1 MQGQFLIGASTRENA
16 RTGSRQQV
24 IHWIR
29 QSIGRAAGNHIQCW
43 ALCDP
48 ACPSA
53 HQPAMPIHWRPI
65 LTLPLLLPAVFKMF
79 PWMPHQVSLMGVC
92 SCQGTVSHHG
102 DFCLEPGTNV
112 DPSAGAERQGVRAH
126 LVRTGNLILTLGC
139 ERNCSWQMLNAA
151 RPWLEAGNLASDVIR
166 RARPRG

>member
-24 IHWIR
+24 IHWIH

-43 ALCDP
+43 ALWDP
-48 ACPSA
+48 ACSSA
-53 HQPAMPIHWRPI
+53 HQPAHLPTSLPCPVHWSSL
-65 LTLPLLLPAVFKMF
+65 LTLPLLLPAVLKML
-79 PWMPHQVSLMGVC
+79 PWLPHQVSLMGVC

-112 DPSAGAERQGVRAH
+112 DPSAGAARQGVRAH
-126 LVRTGNLILTLGC
+126 LVRTGNLTLTLRC
-139 ERNCSWQMLNAA
+139 
-151 RPWLEAGNLASDVIR
+151 
-166 RARPRG
+166 